1 MDLFNYSLFYIY
13 AVTLKLVFPKS
24 SLFSLHLLSLR
35 LEWEGSTGNCRTSSL
50 KTIAGPGL
58 TLFAILDFEKMHFQR
73 ENCVC
78 S

>member
-1 MDLFNYSLFYIY
+1 MNLFNYSLFYIY

-35 LEWEGSTGNCRTSSL
+35 LEWEGSTGNCRTSL

-58 TLFAILDFEKMHFQR
+58 TLLAILDFEKIFR
-73 ENCVC
+73 EKTVYVHEI
-78 S
+78 